1 LHRSLY
7 PVFVLALTLEVSVG
21 CAAGTANSTPT
32 APPDQTDEPSIFE
45 PEATPEA
52 TATTA
57 APTDAEATS
66 DTGLNWPTTVT
77 ATLSTG
83 TYVDE
88 FADGQFTS
96 AATAS
101 QCGPSV
107 LFPNGFLL
115 GFPHDI
121 APHDIEDATF
131 AAPELL
137 PGSST
142 SSFSISVSIAPS
154 AANGPHPKTY
164 LDTTDTSSGTSGNA
178 QLSVVN
184 GTRTLTLDASDE
196 GGVSVHLTAVC
207 SPI

>member
-1 LHRSLY
+1 
-7 PVFVLALTLEVSVG
+7 LE
-21 CAAGTANSTPT
+21 
-32 APPDQTDEPSIFE
+32 PDT
-45 PEATPEA
+45 TPEA
-52 TATTA
+52 SAITPAG
-57 APTDAEATS
+57 PTDSSATL
-66 DTGLNWPTTVT
+66 DTGLDWPTTVEV
-77 ATLSTG
+77 ALSTG
-83 TYVDE
+83 TYVNE
-88 FADGQFTS
+88 FADGHFTS

-121 APHDIEDATF
+121 DPHDIEDATF
-131 AAPELL
+131 SAPALL
-137 PGSST
+137 PGAST

-164 LDTTDTSSGTSGNA
+164 LDTTDASSGASGNA

-184 GTRTLTLDASDE
+184 GTRTLTLDAADA